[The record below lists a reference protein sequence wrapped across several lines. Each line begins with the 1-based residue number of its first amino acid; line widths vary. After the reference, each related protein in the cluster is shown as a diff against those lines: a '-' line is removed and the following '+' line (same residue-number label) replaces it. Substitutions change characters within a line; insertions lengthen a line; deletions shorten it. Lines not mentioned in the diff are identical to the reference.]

1 MRRKNFVAK
10 IEIYTSPFCGFC
22 ARAKSLL
29 DGKGV
34 AFEEIDTFMTGGARQ
49 EMAER
54 SGGRTSV
61 PQVFVDDEYIGDCE
75 GIFALDAAG
84 ELDAKLGVAG

>member
-1 MRRKNFVAK
+1 MAK

-22 ARAKSLL
+22 HAAKRLL

-34 AFEEIDTFMTGGARQ
+34 AYTEIDVFMTPGARR
-49 EMAER
+49 EMSER

-61 PQVFVDDEYIGDCE
+61 PQ
-75 GIFALDAAG
+75 IFADGRHVGDSDRIHALEAEGKLDAALG
-84 ELDAKLGVAG
+84 IGQPAKT